1 MQVLV
6 RDKNVDPVLK
16 VLKKKMQ
23 REGLLPMK
31 ARVVSGAPG
40 TVRTTRSPRFDLEC
54 QKAPNFSFE
63 VVQRISSLR

>member
-6 RDKNVDPVLK
+6 RDNNVDPVLK

-31 ARVVSGAPG
+31 ARVVPGAQGEAVPHE
-40 TVRTTRSPRFDLEC
+40 VRALTWSAKKR
-54 QKAPNFSFE
+54 
-63 VVQRISSLR
+63 RIFLLR